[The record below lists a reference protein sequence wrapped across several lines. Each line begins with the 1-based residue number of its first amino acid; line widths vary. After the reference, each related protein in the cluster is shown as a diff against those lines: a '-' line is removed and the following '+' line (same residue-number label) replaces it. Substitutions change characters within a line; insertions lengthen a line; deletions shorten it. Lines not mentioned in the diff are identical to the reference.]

1 MYNHGKL
8 VNGVTLAY
16 DTVFGINY
24 HKVNKNL
31 LNIGEGLF
39 QLQLSLMYLLGYI
52 IFSVGTSIAVKD
64 LQTKTTKFF
73 TKEHRLRHVTCLNA
87 AYEKGENIMVAV
99 GESTPSGEERAAHV
113 ILRDIFSL

>member
-8 VNGVTLAY
+8 GNGVTLTY

-31 LNIGEGLF
+31 LNIGEGSPYMRRCVLI
-39 QLQLSLMYLLGYI
+39 LKGYI

-73 TKEHRLRHVTCLNA
+73 SKEHRLRYVTCLNA
-87 AYEKGENIMVAV
+87 AYEKGENILVAV
-99 GESTPSGEERAAHV
+99 GESTPSGEEKAAHV
-113 ILRDIFSL
+113 IFRL